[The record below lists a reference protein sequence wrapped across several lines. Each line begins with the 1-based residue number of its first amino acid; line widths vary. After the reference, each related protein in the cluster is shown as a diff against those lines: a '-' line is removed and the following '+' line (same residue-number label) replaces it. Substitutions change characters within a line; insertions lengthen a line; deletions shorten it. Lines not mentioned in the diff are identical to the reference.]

1 MPTHVQTLGVC
12 QIEQE
17 QNLWCW
23 AACAE
28 MVLRYYDICH
38 VRQCDFANW
47 LFKQTHC
54 CTEPSSAEC
63 NRGCF
68 VHDVSSLYLQWNIR
82 STFIGGMVP
91 FSVLQAEIDAG
102 RPVEIGFLWKEQGIA
117 HVVLISGWHTDG
129 TEEFV
134 HVNDPNNGFQF
145 LTYAELQTAYGKG
158 TWSFTWTGIR
168 R

>member
-54 CTEPSSAEC
+54 CAEPSSAEC

-82 STFIGGMVP
+82 SKFIGGMVP

-102 RPVEIGFLWKEQGIA
+102 CPVEIGFLWKERGTG
-117 HVVLISGWHTDG
+117 HVVLVSGWHTDG

>member
-28 MVLRYYDICH
+28 MVLRYYDIGH

-68 VHDVSSLYLQWNIR
+68 VHDISRLYLQWNIR

>member
-47 LFKQTHC
+47 LFQQTHC
-54 CTEPSSAEC
+54 CAEPSSAEC